1 MYYRIILQIF
11 LQLNKALDGVAS
23 LEICA
28 DPTFAWSFIFCLL
41 EGPAVAR
48 WLGSDR
54 SAPASLSQS
63 LRLRLLSFF
72 FSLFSSSSLSPRRSP
87 PLPLPRPLTAP
98 SYYTQFIPP
107 PPPPPPPPP
116 APAASELATDRSPVA
131 TPTPRR
137 LSLSLS
143 LSALTGCN
151 SLAKIHCPYG
161 GICCLC
167 GRIRPPPPYICRK
180 PNAKSRAVGVPAC
193 LRLGFLAVTSL
204 GLARSTLF

>member
-1 MYYRIILQIF
+1 M
-11 LQLNKALDGVAS
+11 
-23 LEICA
+23 
-28 DPTFAWSFIFCLL
+28 
-41 EGPAVAR
+41 AR

-107 PPPPPPPPP
+107 PPPPPRRRRRRPRPRASWPRTAHRWP
-116 APAASELATDRSPVA
+116 LRPLAA
-131 TPTPRR
+131 
-137 LSLSLS
+137 SLSLS

>member
-72 FSLFSSSSLSPRRSP
+72 FSLFSSSSLSLHAVLLPSPFPDLSPRRRTTLNSF
-87 PLPLPRPLTAP
+87 PLPHRRRRRRRPRPRASWPRTAHRWP
-98 SYYTQFIPP
+98 LRPL
-107 PPPPPPPPP
+107 
-116 APAASELATDRSPVA
+116 AA
-131 TPTPRR
+131 
-137 LSLSLS
+137 SLSLS

>member
-1 MYYRIILQIF
+1 MVLYLLFIGGTGRGSLARLRSLGSGFSLSKSQAAAALLF
-11 LQLNKALDGVAS
+11 LLSLLQLL
-23 LEICA
+23 
-28 DPTFAWSFIFCLL
+28 
-41 EGPAVAR
+41 
-48 WLGSDR
+48 
-54 SAPASLSQS
+54 SLSTP
-63 LRLRLLSFF
+63 
-72 FSLFSSSSLSPRRSP
+72 FSS
-87 PLPLPRPLTAP
+87 
-98 SYYTQFIPP
+98 PP
-107 PPPPPPPPP
+107 PSQTSHRAVVLHSIHSPSPTAAPPPPPP